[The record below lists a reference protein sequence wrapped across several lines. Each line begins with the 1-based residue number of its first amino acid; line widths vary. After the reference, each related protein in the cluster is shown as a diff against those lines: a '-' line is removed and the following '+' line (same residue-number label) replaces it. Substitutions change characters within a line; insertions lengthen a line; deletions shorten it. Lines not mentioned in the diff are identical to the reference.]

1 MNNQNENTETESFVL
16 PKDPPTLY
24 WVSIILFL
32 LFLFFASFLFYDY
45 KVKQLQENVLLLQ
58 SEIHRNLSE

>member
-1 MNNQNENTETESFVL
+1 VHLLTFTSDIMNN
-16 PKDPPTLY
+16 PHPPTLY

-32 LFLFFASFLFYDY
+32 LFLFFASYLFYDY
-45 KVKQLQENVLLLQ
+45 KVKQLEENVLLLQ